1 MDPTERYNKFV
12 TEKFLSNLM
21 GFNVYYNDFMES
33 YWWINPETKDW
44 RFEMEKTGTLWYNS
58 DWGKEFID
66 STALS
71 DPEFR
76 LIVETFIHLTISLQ
90 VKKLIPDKIFD
101 DFYIGVENSI
111 LKCLSDQ
118 KVIVTP
124 TIGVKNFYQIN
135 EMNDIVEHILKNY

>member
-111 LKCLSDQ
+111 LKCLIEQ

-124 TIGVKNFYQIN
+124 TIEIKNFYKIVSSLIN
-135 EMNDIVEHILKNY
+135 SL

>member
-1 MDPTERYNKFV
+1 MTSTEKYNKFV
-12 TEKFLSNLM
+12 TEKFLSSLM

-44 RFEMEKTGTLWYNS
+44 RFEMEKPGTLWYNS
-58 DWGKEFID
+58 DWGQEFID

-76 LIVETFIHLTISLQ
+76 LIIETFIHLTISLQ
-90 VKKLIPDKIFD
+90 VKKLVPDKIFD

-111 LKCLSDQ
+111 LKCLSEQ

-124 TIGVKNFYQIN
+124 TIEIKNFYKIN
-135 EMNDIVEHILKNY
+135 DMEDMVDNALKFS